1 MHIAAYIVLALAFA
15 ISNMLLF
22 RRCAELTPIRLTRGL
37 GLTLCV
43 AAVQTALFLLGMV
56 LGNLLRF
63 ELPDDSAA
71 FSTANAMIFLGLDI
85 FVMLRML
92 LPHLRR
98 EPRLPLFDLGNGK
111 ATIAI
116 SLTAAINPLLVGLGA
131 GFVASSADIHK
142 LWPIAMLVLLWIFGY
157 WGVMLGRRKVAIRP
171 VRWMVIAAIML
182 LGVGIAAMVNA

>member
-1 MHIAAYIVLALAFA
+1 MHLVAYIVIALAFA

-43 AAVQTALFLLGMV
+43 AAMQTALFLLGWV
-56 LGNLLRF
+56 LGDLLRF
-63 ELPDDSAA
+63 ELPDDASA

-92 LPHLRR
+92 LPYLRR
-98 EPRLPLFDLGNGK
+98 EPRLPLFDLGNNK
-111 ATIAI
+111 ATIAM
-116 SLTAAINPLLVGLGA
+116 SLTAAINPLLVGLGT
-131 GFVASSADIHK
+131 GFVASTSDIYK
-142 LWPIAMLVLLWIFGY
+142 VWPIAMLVLLWLLGY

-182 LGVGIAAMVNA
+182 LGVGIATMVNA

>member
-1 MHIAAYIVLALAFA
+1 MHLVAYIVIALAFA

-43 AAVQTALFLLGMV
+43 AAVQTALFLLGWV
-56 LGNLLRF
+56 LGDLLRF
-63 ELPDDSAA
+63 ELPDDASA

-92 LPHLRR
+92 LPYLRR
-98 EPRLPLFDLGNGK
+98 EPRLPLFDLGNNK
-111 ATIAI
+111 ATIAM
-116 SLTAAINPLLVGLGA
+116 SLTAAINPLLVGLGT
-131 GFVASSADIHK
+131 GFVASTSDIYK
-142 LWPIAMLVLLWIFGY
+142 VWPIAMLVLLWLLGY

-182 LGVGIAAMVNA
+182 LGVGIATMVNA

>member
-1 MHIAAYIVLALAFA
+1 MHLVAYIVIALAFA

-43 AAVQTALFLLGMV
+43 AAVQTALFLLGWV
-56 LGNLLRF
+56 LGDLLRF
-63 ELPDDSAA
+63 ELPDDASA

-92 LPHLRR
+92 LPYLRR
-98 EPRLPLFDLGNGK
+98 EPRLPLFDLGNNK
-111 ATIAI
+111 ATIAM

-131 GFVASSADIHK
+131 GFVASTSDIYK
-142 LWPIAMLVLLWIFGY
+142 VWPIAMLVLLWLLGY
-157 WGVMLGRRKVAIRP
+157 CGVMLGRRKVAIRP

>member
-1 MHIAAYIVLALAFA
+1 MHLVAYIVIALAFA

-43 AAVQTALFLLGMV
+43 AAVQTALFLLGWV
-56 LGNLLRF
+56 LGDLLRF
-63 ELPDDSAA
+63 ELPDDASA

-92 LPHLRR
+92 LPYLRR
-98 EPRLPLFDLGNGK
+98 EPRLPLFDLGNNK
-111 ATIAI
+111 ATIAM
-116 SLTAAINPLLVGLGA
+116 SLTAAINPLLVGLGT
-131 GFVASSADIHK
+131 GFVASTSDIYK
-142 LWPIAMLVLLWIFGY
+142 VWPIAMLVLLWLLGY

-182 LGVGIAAMVNA
+182 LGVGIAALVNA